1 MVKRDLDDFHIAQGE
16 SQKVDH
22 LLFMVHG
29 IGSACDLKLRS
40 VEEVG
45 MYFQATI
52 YSGFGTTTI

>member
-45 MYFQATI
+45 TY
-52 YSGFGTTTI
+52 